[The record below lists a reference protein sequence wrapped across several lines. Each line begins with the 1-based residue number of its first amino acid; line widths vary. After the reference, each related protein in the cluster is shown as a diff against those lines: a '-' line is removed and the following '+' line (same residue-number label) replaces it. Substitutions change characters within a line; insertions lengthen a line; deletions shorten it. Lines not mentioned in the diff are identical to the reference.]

1 MKLLQILIL
10 KVRYLLAYLLMQN
23 AMQMPVELLVQSLEW
38 MLCGLNLVSDLS
50 SAQFPAQMLLNGQEL
65 QQCDLI
71 AEIAKQPD
79 LV

>member
-10 KVRYLLAYLLMQN
+10 KVRNLLAYLLMQN